1 MGIGF
6 RAKHRERQGGKLHIN
21 QVSTSKVHYIT
32 GTIVTKTVPK
42 LKSPLQTR
50 TTTTT
55 TNHPRPSPVTHRPPI
70 PTPTAVAAAAAAVET
85 APAARWR
92 GRVATPPTTPPTP
105 PSLVTRRPSPP
116 HTILEAT
123 VALQHAEPARV
134 PT

>member
-55 TNHPRPSPVTHRPPI
+55 PNHPPPSPAPHRPPI
-70 PTPTAVAAAAAAVET
+70 PHPRRRQWKPHPRRGGVAVSQ
-85 APAARWR
+85 PHPPPRQPR
-92 GRVATPPTTPPTP
+92 RRSSPVAHRPPTP
-105 PSLVTRRPSPP
+105 SSMPWSTFNASSSGGY
-116 HTILEAT
+116 
-123 VALQHAEPARV
+123 
-134 PT
+134 